1 MLTLQNKKFMF
12 FCKLPISFDC
22 LKEKLFLS
30 DRIYVD
36 KNAQEIITQIQE
48 HHTATAYAVYPQYG
62 IPGLG
67 CQHRLFCADLD
78 ENESMHLR
86 RQMWELLGILRLVKP
101 LPIHVTGSI
110 DVYDSQ
116 IQSIE
121 TNWHKTYLN
130 LPQSFHNQ
138 VNDYSTVDISTSSQ
152 LFDSFYKASYNPNS
166 RLRLATDSFIR
177 TSFTEPIMF
186 AQTFFQK
193 LFPIVDLLS
202 GNPSWNH
209 DTHVKSNLGRWFQ
222 FVYGAEA
229 LQEGIDL
236 EKVVE
241 SLWATYRNY
250 YLHLSCSVAPP
261 SHQYVKTDLGEFVC
275 KSSNPQADNGEA
287 LLALHEVARLCLLS
301 LLYLPE
307 KYRLDFDSLPRVE
320 MRLSRKE
327 RGNAEKERMVATQNY
342 YQNLIDQKIKPNQK
356 FWLKDIHCQIF
367 RTLSGSAIE

>member
-1 MLTLQNKKFMF
+1 M
-12 FCKLPISFDC
+12 
-22 LKEKLFLS
+22 
-30 DRIYVD
+30 
-36 KNAQEIITQIQE
+36 
-48 HHTATAYAVYPQYG
+48 YG
-62 IPGLG
+62 
-67 CQHRLFCADLD
+67 
-78 ENESMHLR
+78 S
-86 RQMWELLGILRLVKP
+86 
-101 LPIHVTGSI
+101 
-110 DVYDSQ
+110 
-116 IQSIE
+116 
-121 TNWHKTYLN
+121 
-130 LPQSFHNQ
+130 
-138 VNDYSTVDISTSSQ
+138 
-152 LFDSFYKASYNPNS
+152 
-166 RLRLATDSFIR
+166 
-177 TSFTEPIMF
+177 
-186 AQTFFQK
+186 
-193 LFPIVDLLS
+193 
-202 GNPSWNH
+202 
-209 DTHVKSNLGRWFQ
+209 
-222 FVYGAEA
+222 EA